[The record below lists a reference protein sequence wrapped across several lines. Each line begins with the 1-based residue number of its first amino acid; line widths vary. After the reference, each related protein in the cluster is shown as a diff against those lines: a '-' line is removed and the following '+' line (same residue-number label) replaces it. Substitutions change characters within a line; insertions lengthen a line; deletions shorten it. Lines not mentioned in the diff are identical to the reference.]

1 MQGCWLFLEKNEVE
15 PCSQQQIAIAQ
26 RIAFP
31 GVLSLL
37 IKDPS
42 AESIAINA
50 KTISRRMEGRL
61 A

>member
-1 MQGCWLFLEKNEVE
+1 MQGCWFFLEEYEVE
-15 PCSQQQIAIAQ
+15 PSRQQQIAITQ

-50 KTISRRMEGRL
+50 KTISGSVEGSL
-61 A
+61 T